1 MKLKALFAALA
12 IAMTA
17 NFATAEDKA
26 ADPAAAIAAAE
37 EARKAA
43 ADAGFEWRDTGKMI
57 EDAQKAADAGEA
69 DKAIQIAEAAKL
81 QGEMG
86 LKQAELAKTAA
97 PRF

>member
-1 MKLKALFAALA
+1 MKFKALFAALA

-37 EARKAA
+37 DARKAA
-43 ADAGFEWRDTGKMI
+43 ADAGFEWRDTAKMI
-57 EDAQKAADAGEA
+57 KDAQKLADDG
-69 DKAIQIAEAAKL
+69 KAEDAIAMANAAKV

-86 LKQAELAKTAA
+86 LKQAELAKDAG